1 MSSSLSIT
9 TRSTTDNKLEITAFV
24 VEGGTLPR
32 DIFIY
37 KNGGAAG
44 LDYYVGI
51 CNIDEYRRLQTY
63 NGEPIPVF
71 GNQFVKSTQAK
82 ILLEITD
89 NPDEVIKHLTN
100 TATFLSFALLNSSS
114 VTQIINIP

>member
-9 TRSTTDNKLEITAFV
+9 TNLTTDNKIEILASV

-37 KNGGAAG
+37 KNNGSTG
-44 LDYYVGI
+44 LGYYVGV
-51 CNIDEYRRLQTY
+51 CDIDEYRRLQTY
-63 NGEPIPVF
+63 TGTPIPVF

-89 NPDEVIKHLTN
+89 STDVVIKHLTN
-100 TATFLSFALLNSSS
+100 TATFLSFALLNSAST
-114 VTQIINIP
+114 TQIINIP